1 MYTGTG
7 VLSQFVNL
15 HVSTPRAAILGPR
28 ELHVQEGNTIT
39 LICVIQ
45 QGKPPFVFWY
55 HDQQMVN
62 YDTRLSVETHV
73 EGARTHSRLTISH
86 ASKDDCNTPTTIPSQ
101 PQNVLTTKD

>member
-86 ASKDDCNTPTTIPSQ
+86 ARSVPHFIPS
-101 PQNVLTTKD
+101 LTPG